1 MRRPALPDKL
11 YFRIG
16 EVSALVGVA
25 PHVLRYW
32 EAEFPG
38 VKPDKSPSGQ
48 RVYARRDVLRLLE
61 IHRLVRELGY
71 TFDGARRTLQLADA
85 GIAPDAVPA
94 PDAPP
99 AARDAPTAPVA
110 PGTPVLPAPVPP
122 EAPAAPGMA
131 SGEAEAL
138 HRVVALRAGLLRA
151 RMGLSRALQAV
162 APEAEAG
169 PPTRAGERSSE
180 G

>member
-71 TFDGARRTLQLADA
+71 TFEGARRTLLLADA
-85 GIAPDAVPA
+85 GLAPAEVPPPVGS
-94 PDAPP
+94 PDTPATPAEPVPP
-99 AARDAPTAPVA
+99 AAE
-110 PGTPVLPAPVPP
+110 PAEP
-122 EAPAAPGMA
+122 PAAPAGA
-131 SGEAEAL
+131 SDEAEAL
-138 HRVVALRAGLLRA
+138 RRVAALRAGLLRA
-151 RMGLSRALQAV
+151 RMGLSRALRVVTPA
-162 APEAEAG
+162 ADEG
-169 PPTRAGERSSE
+169 PPAGDGERSSE

>member
-71 TFDGARRTLQLADA
+71 TFDGARRALQLADE
-85 GIAPDAVPA
+85 GTPAPEVPA
-94 PDAPP
+94 PDAPLAAQDTP
-99 AARDAPTAPVA
+99 AAPAEPAPPAPT
-110 PGTPVLPAPVPP
+110 PA
-122 EAPAAPGMA
+122 EAPAAPGVA

-151 RMGLSRALQAV
+151 RMGLSRALRGVTPA
-162 APEAEAG
+162 ADDG
-169 PPTRAGERSSE
+169 PQTGDGERSSE

>member
-38 VKPDKSPSGQ
+38 VRPDKSPSGQ

-71 TFDGARRTLQLADA
+71 TFDGARRALQLADE
-85 GIAPDAVPA
+85 GTPA
-94 PDAPP
+94 PDSPRPRRAP
-99 AARDAPTAPVA
+99 RS
-110 PGTPVLPAPVPP
+110 PG
-122 EAPAAPGMA
+122 
-131 SGEAEAL
+131 
-138 HRVVALRAGLLRA
+138 H
-151 RMGLSRALQAV
+151 
-162 APEAEAG
+162 
-169 PPTRAGERSSE
+169 TRSTR
-180 G
+180 

>member
-71 TFDGARRTLQLADA
+71 TFEGARRTLQLADA
-85 GIAPDAVPA
+85 GIASPEVPA
-94 PDAPP
+94 PDAHLT
-99 AARDAPTAPVA
+99 AQDAPAAPVA
-110 PGTPVLPAPVPP
+110 PMLPAPAPP
-122 EAPAAPGMA
+122 EAPAAPGLL

-151 RMGLSRALQAV
+151 RMGLSRALRVVTPA
-162 APEAEAG
+162 ADEG
-169 PPTRAGERSSE
+169 PPSGDGERSSE